1 MTFNDLDFKPQLYGG
16 QLQAVAFF
24 ENGYGA
30 SVITGREGM
39 YELAVLD
46 GTFDDWNLCYDTE
59 ITSDVIPYITEEGV
73 TQLLHR
79 IEVL

>member
-1 MTFNDLDFKPQLYGG
+1 MTFNDLDFKPQSYGH
-16 QLQAVAFF
+16 QLQAFAFF

-46 GTFDDWNLCYDTE
+46 GTFDNWNLCYDTE
-59 ITSDVIPYITEEGV
+59 ITSDVIPYIAEEEVTE
-73 TQLLHR
+73 LLHR
-79 IEVL
+79 IEAL

>member
-1 MTFNDLDFKPQLYGG
+1 MTFNDLDFKPQFSGL

-46 GTFDDWNLCYDTE
+46 GTFDNWNLCYYTE
-59 ITSDVIPYITEEGV
+59 ITSDVIPYVTEEGV
-73 TQLLHR
+73 TELLQR
-79 IEVL
+79 IEAL